1 MRCGEKNLDLEVE
14 EMSLLLLR
22 QIIPFNFVK

>member
-1 MRCGEKNLDLEVE
+1 MRFGEKNLDLEVE
-14 EMSLLLLR
+14 GMSLLLLR